1 MSVRRPRKALLE
13 RAPIAVAD
21 VLPSLALLF
30 HKSVDIAGTGKRKI
44 DGSYAATRL
53 GQTMT

>member
-1 MSVRRPRKALLE
+1 MSARQPRKAVLE
-13 RAPIAVAD
+13 RAPVAVAD

-44 DGSYAATRL
+44 STAATPPRAWVKR
-53 GQTMT
+53 